1 MGDEEVR
8 GTMAGTKKGRATLAA
23 HPMEVLSR
31 PDMIAA
37 HLRQALA
44 SGEITEGEQ
53 LVEPDLATSFG
64 ASRPTVREALQR
76 LVQEGLVTAIPH
88 RGVFVTTLSPEDI
101 ADIYDARRSIE
112 TSAALRLAE
121 TQDPVA
127 LAALREQHRA
137 MTAAVAADD
146 PVTLTAED
154 MRFHEMLVACLR
166 NRRLDRTSKT
176 LLVET
181 RMCLARLEGQY
192 SMPQEA
198 VDEHLDIVSAI
209 ESANIAAVIKAVG
222 DHMTN
227 AAELLE
233 RLSAR
238 ESS

>member
-1 MGDEEVR
+1 
-8 GTMAGTKKGRATLAA
+8 MAGVKRGRATLAPR
-23 HPMEVLSR
+23 PMEVLSR

-37 HLRQALA
+37 RLRQALA
-44 SGEITEGEQ
+44 DGEITEGQQ
-53 LVEPDLATSFG
+53 LVEPDLVASFG

-88 RGVFVTTLSPEDI
+88 RGVFVTTFSPEDL
-101 ADIYDARRSIE
+101 AEIYDARRAIE

-121 TQDPVA
+121 CQDPAA
-127 LAALREQHRA
+127 LAGLREQHRA
-137 MTAAVAADD
+137 MTAAVVADD
-146 PVTLTAED
+146 AAALTAAD

-166 NRRLDRTSKT
+166 NRRLDRTSRT

-198 VDEHLDIVSAI
+198 VDEHADIVSAI
-209 ESANIAAVIKAVG
+209 ESADTAMVIKAVG
-222 DHMTN
+222 DHMAN

-233 RLSAR
+233 RLSAQGPP
-238 ESS
+238 S